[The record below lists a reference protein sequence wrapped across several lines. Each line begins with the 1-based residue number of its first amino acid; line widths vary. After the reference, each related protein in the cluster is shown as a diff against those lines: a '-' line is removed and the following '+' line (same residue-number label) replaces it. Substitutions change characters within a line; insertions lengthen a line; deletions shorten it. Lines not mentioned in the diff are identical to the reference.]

1 MSPVLKQFY
10 NHGDQIRH
18 TIKNYGKN
26 FILKMLNNQMLK
38 LYSKQL
44 LRIIQR

>member
-10 NHGDQIRH
+10 NHGDQIHR

-26 FILKMLNNQMLK
+26 FILKMPNNQMLK
-38 LYSKQL
+38 LYLKQL